1 MPDFK
6 NLQITT
12 EATAKTCEIV
22 APAFS
27 DVDVTKML
35 EDLMKKVPRS
45 PEPRPGQPYCADY
58 LYPSICLPSP
68 YTPWWYRTPTTPQLP
83 TIKKVVFNAP
93 ATIVFWGDDTKTVV
107 TCQPDD
113 TFSRETG
120 LAMAI
125 TKKVYG
131 NKGNYNNVFRKW
143 VPKDE

>member
-1 MPDFK
+1 MPEVKKFETE
-6 NLQITT
+6 TT
-12 EATAKTCEIV
+12 VKTREIMTS
-22 APAFS
+22 AFG
-27 DVDVTKML
+27 DVSAVKMI
-35 EDLMKKVPRS
+35 EDLMKKAQKP
-45 PEPRPGQPYCADY
+45 PETRLGQSYIADH
-58 LYPSICLPSP
+58 LYPSIALPS
-68 YTPWWYRTPTTPQLP
+68 YYATPWWYRTPTTPQLP

-107 TCQPDD
+107 KCQPDD